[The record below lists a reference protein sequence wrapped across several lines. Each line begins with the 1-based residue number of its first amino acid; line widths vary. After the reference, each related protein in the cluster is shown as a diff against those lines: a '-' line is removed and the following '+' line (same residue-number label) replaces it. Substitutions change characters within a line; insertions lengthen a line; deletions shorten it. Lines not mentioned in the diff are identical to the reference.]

1 MWFFSMMSNIY
12 MYVGCLYVKCV
23 FSWNGYVNNIK
34 HLLKLNIKHCTLQGP
49 VVSMSE
55 FVQKGFGK

>member
-1 MWFFSMMSNIY
+1 